1 MTRRNSLSIK
11 LIKLTGER
19 AIVWVGNIPDGG
31 NDMNG
36 NLWNECHFIRFHSK
50 VEGWRVNVEE
60 QLK

>member
-36 NLWNECHFIRFHSK
+36 NIYMKWMSFHTFPFK
-50 VEGWRVNVEE
+50 GWR
-60 QLK
+60 LKG